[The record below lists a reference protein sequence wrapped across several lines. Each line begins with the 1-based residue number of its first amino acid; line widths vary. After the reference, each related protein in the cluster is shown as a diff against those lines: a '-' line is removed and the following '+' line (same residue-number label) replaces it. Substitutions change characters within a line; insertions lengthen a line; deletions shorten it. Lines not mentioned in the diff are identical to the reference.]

1 MKVKDLIAKLSKLD
15 PNLKVVCIGEG
26 SEPLHNDYPGPF
38 EIVDVNSQKVVTS
51 RDENSNRVS
60 IKFDHTAPGTWEV
73 ALIEITS
80 DI

>member
-15 PNLKVVCIGEG
+15 PDLKVVCIEDGG
-26 SEPLHNDYPGPF
+26 VPSLNDYPGPF
-38 EIVDVNSQKVVTS
+38 EIVDVNAQKIVTS
-51 RDENSNRVS
+51 RDDSGRVS
-60 IKFDHTAPGTWEV
+60 IKFDHTAPGAWEL